1 MTLEELKNHVWLN
14 IGMEEVSCLKNP
26 FDIRKSKKYQ
36 EAMSSIDKLKK
47 NLAIKKE
54 QQEEIR
60 LIKEKIKERKKE
72 YQLMALKEPE
82 DNYLELRSELYELR
96 KQMYHNEI
104 KLKNKH

>member
-1 MTLEELKNHVWLN
+1 
-14 IGMEEVSCLKNP
+14 
-26 FDIRKSKKYQ
+26 
-36 EAMSSIDKLKK
+36 MSSIDKLKK